1 MSTSFYVLTLTSGI
15 SWTIV
20 YLAII
25 VRSFKDRTCGMPFF
39 ALALNLGWEFIYSF
53 LLGGPRSL
61 QMVINVTWFFF
72 DVAILYAWLKYGRD
86 EFPKTVDRRWFL
98 PWTALAI
105 TTGVVTQ
112 YFAGLEFPGLFGPT
126 YSAFVI
132 NLVMSI
138 LFVAMLARRDSVAG
152 QSMGIALFKWIGT
165 AAPTTQFYLHTGSN
179 LVLVLGLFVFLF
191 DVIYLVMLYQK
202 FRELGLNPFTRAPVD
217 QAGRRARA

>member
-1 MSTSFYVLTLTSGI
+1 LTLTSGI

-25 VRSFKDRTCGMPFF
+25 VRSFRDRTYGMPFF
-39 ALALNLGWEFIYSF
+39 ALALNLSWEFIYSF
-53 LLGGPRSL
+53 LLGGPPSV
-61 QMVINVTWFFF
+61 QMAINVTWFLF
-72 DVAILYAWLKYGRD
+72 DLVILYAYLKYGRA
-86 EFPKTVDRRWFL
+86 EFPKTIDGRWFL

-105 TTGVVTQ
+105 TTGLVTQ

-138 LFVAMLARRDSVAG
+138 LFIAMLVRRNSVAG

-165 AAPTTQFYLHTGSN
+165 AAPTIQFYMHTGSN

-191 DVIYLVMLYQK
+191 DLIYIAMLYAR
-202 FRELGLNPFTRAPVD
+202 FRALGLNPFTRAPTR
-217 QAGRRARA
+217 QARPGAGS